1 MSQGGKNWDLHVEH
15 AEEVARSAGF
25 GALRD
30 RIVSFADVAGGE
42 VVVDV
47 GSGTGLLT
55 LALAQRARVVWAID
69 SSKAMGEYLAV
80 KAESGG
86 LINVRT
92 VLASA
97 TSLPL
102 VDGIADVV
110 VSNYCYHEM
119 REDEKMRALSEALR
133 VLKPGGRLVIGDM
146 MFSLNPVGARDR
158 KLVLDKVISIGRR
171 GLPGIWRL
179 LKNSARLLLG
189 RWEHPANADWWRQA
203 LPKAGFEAAH
213 VETFAHEGGIAFA
226 TRPIATAERPA
237 VATDMRAESL
247 SQAPS
252 PPRASDAES
261 PSLASGSG

>member
-1 MSQGGKNWDLHVEH
+1 MSRGGKNWDVHVEH

-25 GALRD
+25 RALRE
-30 RIVSFADVAGGE
+30 RIVDLAELQGGE

-55 LALAQRARVVWAID
+55 LAVAGKAQVVWAID
-69 SSKAMGEYLAV
+69 SSRAMGDYLAV

-86 LINVRT
+86 HLNVRT

-97 TSLPL
+97 ASLPL

-110 VSNYCYHEM
+110 LSNYCYHEM
-119 REDEKMRALSEALR
+119 REEEKMRALSEALR

-146 MFSLNPVGARDR
+146 MFSLNPAGARDR
-158 KLVLDKVISIGRR
+158 KLVIDKVVSIGRR

-203 LPKAGFEAAH
+203 LPRAGFEDAR

-226 TRPIATAERPA
+226 VRPSTVAAAPSTAAVATAE
-237 VATDMRAESL
+237 T
-247 SQAPS
+247 PS
-252 PPRASDAES
+252 AAG
-261 PSLASGSG
+261 A